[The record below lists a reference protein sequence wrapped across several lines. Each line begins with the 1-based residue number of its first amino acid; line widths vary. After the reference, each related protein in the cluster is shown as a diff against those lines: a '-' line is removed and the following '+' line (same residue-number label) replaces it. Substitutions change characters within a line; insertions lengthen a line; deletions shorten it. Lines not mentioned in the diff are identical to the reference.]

1 MSSQHARFWAK
12 PDELRTRWADAGFV
26 MANSIRKAHPSSM
39 KVTEDDR
46 KYAAEVSISE
56 EEVLKRGL
64 EAKSKEFVR
73 KRNEIY
79 FQA

>member
-1 MSSQHARFWAK
+1 
-12 PDELRTRWADAGFV
+12 
-26 MANSIRKAHPSSM
+26 M

-73 KRNEIY
+73 KRNETY
-79 FQA
+79 SQA